1 MVQIY
6 NGISLSQKKRNT
18 FEYILMRWTKLESI
32 IQNEIS
38 QKEKYNYN
46 ILTHT
51 YGILNDGDGLV
62 AKSCPT
68 LATPWT
74 VACKVPLSM
83 EFSGQEYWRV
93 GSCSLLQGI
102 FLTQE

>member
-1 MVQIY
+1 MKIEPV
-6 NGISLSQKKRNT
+6 
-18 FEYILMRWTKLESI
+18 
-32 IQNEIS
+32 IQSEVS
-38 QKEKYNYN
+38 QKEKYKYH

-83 EFSGQEYWRV
+83 GFSRQEY
-93 GSCSLLQGI
+93 GI
-102 FLTQE
+102 WKQKFKVALKTFLYAHGGM